1 MLFHSRWLLN
11 GRVWLLKWTILS
23 SMSLGF
29 SCQLE
34 SQDFGDCTGIF
45 FYYFRRECCVTSA
58 MLLCLERCIC
68 LVSHWQ
74 GCYGKGTD
82 RLSPHYQPVA
92 RERLSSA
99 HTQTSACEQCSRQ
112 WCRSLQEWGLMVFAV
127 RVSLIWLFNPS
138 ILHALL
144 QEGCERGKTVSRPA
158 ASTLVKWFLDF
169 FLHHYFHCKNC

>member
-1 MLFHSRWLLN
+1 MGGFYSVILFSLIAERQGLAVKMDDSFLHLSWVFMSVRKSRFWRLHWNL
-11 GRVWLLKWTILS
+11 
-23 SMSLGF
+23 
-29 SCQLE
+29 
-34 SQDFGDCTGIF
+34 F

-68 LVSHWQ
+68 LVSCWQ

-158 ASTLVKWFLDF
+158 ASTLVKWF
-169 FLHHYFHCKNC
+169 